1 MKKTSGHGDDEQQQQ
16 QQQYDD
22 DDIIDPAVQRGY
34 GSVATNKSAAR
45 PQSSSSASVSVAAAP
60 PSFAV
65 KFGKKIRQKLS
76 VGPAGA
82 ETRPSS
88 SKRESGAGR
97 TSASKKVEY
106 EEMEDMHWSEI

>member
-1 MKKTSGHGDDEQQQQ
+1 MKKNVAAHGDDEH
-16 QQQYDD
+16 QYDDD

-34 GSVATNKSAAR
+34 GSVSAGKSAAR
-45 PQSSSSASVSVAAAP
+45 PQSSSAASAAASAAAP
-60 PSFAV
+60 SSFAV

-82 ETRPSS
+82 EARPSS

-97 TSASKKVEY
+97 TSSRKVEY